1 MSIKVKVSGI
11 NALISGL
18 DQYSEQI
25 QLKIQDEVKDWANRV
40 EADAKRDTPV
50 DTSALKNSIR
60 AVLGANGLTWIVKAG
75 GINGVN
81 YAPYVVFGTGSF
93 VNQAF
98 LQEYGLVQYAS
109 QFKGKGERTVNLPM
123 RHFLYLNARTEFEKT
138 FQNIKKIIS
147 NASI

>member
-50 DTSALKNSIR
+50 DTGALKNSIR
-60 AVLGANGLTWIVKAG
+60 AVLGANGLTWIVKVG

-81 YAPYVVFGTGSF
+81 YAPYVVFGTGTG
-93 VNQAF
+93 VDEAF
-98 LQEYGLVQYAS
+98 LQEFGLVKYAS
-109 QFKGKGERTVNLPM
+109 DFKGNGERLVILPM
-123 RHFLYLNARTEFEKT
+123 RDFLYRNARTEFQKT
-138 FQNIKKIIS
+138 FQNIKKIIA

>member
-50 DTSALKNSIR
+50 DTGALKNSIR
-60 AVLGANGLTWIVKAG
+60 AVLGANGLTWIVKVG

-123 RHFLYLNARTEFEKT
+123 RDFLYRNARTEFEKT
-138 FQNIKKIIS
+138 FQNIKKIIA

>member
-11 NALISGL
+11 NALLSGL

-40 EADAKRDTPV
+40 AADAKRDTPV
-50 DTSALKNSIR
+50 DTGALKNSIR
-60 AVLGANGLTWIVKAG
+60 AVLGANGLTWIVKVG
-75 GINGVN
+75 GINAVN

-109 QFKGKGERTVNLPM
+109 QFKGKGEHTVNLPM
-123 RHFLYLNARTEFEKT
+123 RDFLYRNARTEFEKT
-138 FQNIKKIIS
+138 FQNIKKIIA